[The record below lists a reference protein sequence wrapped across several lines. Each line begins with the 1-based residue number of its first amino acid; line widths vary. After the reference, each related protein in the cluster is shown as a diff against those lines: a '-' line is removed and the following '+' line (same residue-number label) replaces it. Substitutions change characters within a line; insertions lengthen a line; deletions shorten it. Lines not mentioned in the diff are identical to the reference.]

1 MRSQLDERKAEENN
15 WDNSMSKSVIEAFEK
30 MSNSF
35 EIQNTNENKED
46 DSVEGLK
53 AKIAKLEK

>member
-35 EIQNTNENKED
+35 EIHNTNENKED